1 MSRDGFDW
9 ILGSFLCQERRKKR
23 DTCKEPRIQ
32 KSEKRRK
39 KEAGVYQNTVHFP
52 HFFSTT
58 YKGKKSELDLEL

>member
-1 MSRDGFDW
+1 MSRA
-9 ILGSFLCQERRKKR
+9 EKKKR

-39 KEAGVYQNTVHFP
+39 KEAGVYQNSVHFP

-58 YKGKKSELDLEL
+58 YKGKKSELDLGL